1 MSGAPA
7 DVGRYKGVIYKTNEK
22 REQFADIRGVFYA
35 SRCKKKEKRERHA
48 GPASWAEIIALLKP
62 RGSLSPQ

>member
-7 DVGRYKGVIYKTNEK
+7 DAGRYKGVIYKTNEK

-35 SRCKKKEKRERHA
+35 SQCRKKEKQERHA
-48 GPASWAEIIALLKP
+48 GPSFWAEIIALLKP
-62 RGSLSPQ
+62 KGLLSPQ